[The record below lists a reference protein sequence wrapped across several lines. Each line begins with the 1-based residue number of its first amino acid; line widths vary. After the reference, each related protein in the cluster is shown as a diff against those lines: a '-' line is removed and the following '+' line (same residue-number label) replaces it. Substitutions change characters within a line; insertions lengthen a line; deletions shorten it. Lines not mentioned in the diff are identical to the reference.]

1 VPELTPETLHTKVH
15 DALRAWSATTG
26 GNDDELL
33 QELLL
38 VRHRLDR
45 DSTPALQRLATNEVL
60 LAAIDELEQQ
70 DPTAA
75 RILRSRFLDRDTLM
89 MVANRMNVSEY
100 TVSRL
105 QRAAIEEVARILLAQ
120 EQALRN
126 EMALEIESR
135 LPPPSYTRL
144 FGLEETTEELTVQ
157 LLSADAP
164 WVIAL
169 VGIGG
174 IGKTSLADR
183 AVRQAIRAFHFA
195 GVIWL
200 RSQPHT
206 MSGAALSP
214 QLAFQELINNLAQQL
229 LPGAPAPTHEQRL
242 VQVRRELSTRPYL
255 IVIDNLEAEEE
266 TAYVL
271 SHLGD
276 LAHPSKFLLTTRTR
290 PRQSNIYIR
299 SLNELSL
306 ADASCLLRHHARD
319 INVQAMA
326 EAGDE
331 DIQLIYD
338 TVGGNPLAL
347 KLVASLLDIMSLP
360 QLLDDLVDVRSGAV
374 EEFYH
379 HIYRKT
385 WHSLS
390 EDGRSLLRAMPLIS
404 ETGAGPEYLA
414 SISGLDEASLWPAI
428 QELRSRSLLEVR
440 GNLREKQYG
449 IHRLTETFLRSE
461 ILNWPE
467 GS

>member
-1 VPELTPETLHTKVH
+1 MPELTPETLHAKVH
-15 DALRAWSATTG
+15 DALRAWSAASSSK
-26 GNDDELL
+26 DELL
-33 QELLL
+33 QDLLL
-38 VRHRLDR
+38 VRHRLDSN
-45 DSTPALQRLATNEVL
+45 STPALQRLITNEVL
-60 LAAIDELEQQ
+60 LSAIEELEQQ
-70 DPTAA
+70 DLTAA
-75 RILRSRFLDRDTLM
+75 RVLRSRFLDQDTLM

-105 QRAAIEEVARILLAQ
+105 QRAAIEEVTRILLAQ
-120 EQALRN
+120 EQALRR
-126 EMALEIESR
+126 EKALELESL
-135 LPPPSYTRL
+135 LPPSSYTRL
-144 FGLEETTEELTVQ
+144 FGLEATSEELTAQ
-157 LLSADAP
+157 LLSTDAP
-164 WVIAL
+164 WVTAL

-174 IGKTSLADR
+174 IGKTSLADN
-183 AVRQAIRAFHFA
+183 AVRRAIRAFHFA

-206 MSGAALSP
+206 MSGTSLSP
-214 QLAFQELINNLAQQL
+214 QLAFQELLDNLARQL

-242 VQVRRELSTRPYL
+242 VQVRRELNLKPYL
-255 IVIDNLEAEEE
+255 IVVDNLEAEEE

-271 SHLGD
+271 SHLGS
-276 LAHPSKFLLTTRTR
+276 LANPSKFLLTTRTR
-290 PRQSNIYIR
+290 PRQSSVYIR

-306 ADASCLLRHHARD
+306 ADAAHLLRHHARD
-319 INVQAMA
+319 INVQAME
-326 EAGDE
+326 EARDE
-331 DIQLIYD
+331 DIELIYNA
-338 TVGGNPLAL
+338 VGGNPLAL
-347 KLVASLLDIMSLP
+347 KLVASLLDIMPLP

-374 EEFYH
+374 EELYH

-404 ETGAGPEYLA
+404 ETGAGPDYLA
-414 SISGLDEASLWPAI
+414 SISGLEETRLWPAI

-467 GS
+467 SS